1 MAQEGEEVDDKKVVK
16 DDGVG
21 PRGVES
27 RELFKQTS
35 NVVKWFSSDLGNI
48 VGKTDAGTID
58 ELDLVNVSLQC
69 NLFVYF
75 VLADRY

>member
-27 RELFKQTS
+27 RELLKQTS

>member
-1 MAQEGEEVDDKKVVK
+1 MTEILDGTTDLFEVMAQEGEVDDKKVVK

-35 NVVKWFSSDLGNI
+35 NVVK
-48 VGKTDAGTID
+48 
-58 ELDLVNVSLQC
+58 
-69 NLFVYF
+69 
-75 VLADRY
+75 